1 MGVVVAAAGRGV
13 RAAADDA
20 AERKQYRAIRGEP
33 MLLRALRP
41 FLDHPRVAGIAV
53 VLPPEDVA
61 APPPWLASVVLASGA
76 PGRIA
81 FVAGGAERQQSVA
94 HGLTALP
101 EACTLVLVHDAARPF
116 ADRALI
122 DRVLAVA
129 DLGAVVVPAV
139 PVADTLKET
148 DAAGL
153 VIRTV
158 PRERLVAVQT
168 PQGFPRAVLEAAHRR
183 ASDDVI
189 ATDDATLCERLGA
202 AVCLVAGSRRNIKVT
217 TAEDFAIADALA
229 AAPAADEGPA

>member
-1 MGVVVAAAGRGV
+1 MVAAGRGV
-13 RAAADDA
+13 RAAAGGA

-41 FLDHPRVAGIAV
+41 FLGHPRVAAIVV

-61 APPPWLASVVLASGA
+61 APPPWLASAALASSA

-81 FVAGGAERQQSVA
+81 VVAGGAQRQQSVA
-94 HGLTALP
+94 HGLAALP
-101 EACTLVLVHDAARPF
+101 VACAVVLVHDAARPF

-129 DLGAVVVPAV
+129 DLGAVAVPAV

-153 VIRTV
+153 VLRTV

-168 PQGFPRAVLEAAHRR
+168 PQGFPRAVLEAAHQR
-183 ASDDVI
+183 ARGEVA

-202 AVCLVAGSRRNIKVT
+202 PVRIVAGSRRNIKVT

-229 AAPAADEGPA
+229 EAPAAGEARA

>member
-1 MGVVVAAAGRGV
+1 MGVVVVAAGRGV
-13 RAAADDA
+13 RAAAGGA

-41 FLDHPRVAGIAV
+41 FLGHPRVAAIVV
-53 VLPPEDVA
+53 VLPPEDAA
-61 APPPWLASVVLASGA
+61 APPPWLASAA
-76 PGRIA
+76 PGRLA
-81 FVAGGAERQQSVA
+81 FAAGGEQRQQSVA
-94 HGLTALP
+94 RGLAALP
-101 EACTLVLVHDAARPF
+101 EACAVVLVHDAARPF

-129 DLGAVVVPAV
+129 DLGGVAVPAM

-168 PQGFPRAVLEAAHRR
+168 PQGFPRATLMAAHRR
-183 ASDDVI
+183 ARGDVS
-189 ATDDATLCERLGA
+189 ATDDATLCERFGA
-202 AVCLVAGSRRNIKVT
+202 AVRIVAGSRRNIKVT

-229 AAPAADEGPA
+229 AGEGSA

>member
-1 MGVVVAAAGRGV
+1 MGVVVVAAGRGV
-13 RAAADDA
+13 RAVAGGA

-41 FLDHPRVAGIAV
+41 FLGHPRVAAIVV
-53 VLPPEDVA
+53 VLPPEDAA
-61 APPPWLASVVLASGA
+61 APPAWLAAAA
-76 PGRIA
+76 PGRLVFA
-81 FVAGGAERQQSVA
+81 AGGDQRQQSVA
-94 HGLTALP
+94 HGLAALSA
-101 EACTLVLVHDAARPF
+101 ACAVVLVHDAARPF

-122 DRVLAVA
+122 DRVIAGA
-129 DLGAVVVPAV
+129 ELGAVAVPAV

-168 PQGFPRAVLEAAHRR
+168 PQGFPRATLEAAHRR
-183 ASDDVI
+183 AKDETA

-202 AVCLVAGSRRNIKVT
+202 AVRIVAGSRRNIKVT
-217 TAEDFAIADALA
+217 TAEDFALADALA
-229 AAPAADEGPA
+229 DGPVADEGPA